1 MPMQRRI
8 IVTLILTSLIL
19 SALPAHSETSGRAGD
34 NCAQVSLASISTAV
48 AIDDGNCVVVPLGEL
63 TPQSVW
69 SADLLI
75 IDDEIDVFF
84 FDAQGII
91 PYDLDQS
98 YRSSYQSAPSTEF
111 AIGEYEF
118 DWMIPASISSKS
130 WYLVLD
136 NKAHPGDQGQGDQG
150 GNRSTASFQFT
161 QINQQPNTLF
171 HNLVELESNQST
183 MIFGGDDLRL
193 DAGTSLQITVDSLEG
208 SADLLVQTESI
219 HNAWNEQSSASASIS
234 GQSILN
240 IQGQSTLLWTVTED
254 YSDQP
259 LYIVL
264 DNSDRPSAGAQ
275 EVPRSRTTVEISLTP
290 VVNAVIASTTSS
302 VVLGQQ
308 LNFDAQSSANLSSQ
322 IASYDWD
329 FDALDGVLYNDANGI
344 TASNSWDAP
353 GNYTVS
359 LQITANDGRTSEDTV
374 VVTVS
379 DVTNPNPVITQSG
392 SGTPVSEGYIL
403 NVGDAMSLSCASST
417 DDHQIKSCSWQI
429 NGNNAGQEDQVF
441 FNYSTVVDWDV
452 ELTVEDMSGNTA
464 KLSTIVSV
472 IDTSDPVLS
481 SASTSTL
488 TKIVTAGEEVTFT
501 MSATDSFDSE
511 SVLRYHWDLDATRD
525 DDANGN
531 KLDDPDFTGQS
542 FTTTFDETGKF
553 DLTVTV
559 FDASN
564 NSDSYSWRVTVQN
577 SASVSNLN
585 QILPAVGAIAGLILV
600 IGLISRIR
608 KRSRSR
614 PVIEQDTRSQDDILE
629 EQKRAQMEAI
639 YGTQQEQQ
647 YSQTYAPQMSQAS
660 SVAVSS
666 AANDLF
672 TQRSESN
679 TPYAATQGDDLLS
692 ALEESSSQQQQEFF
706 TPVPAQDVSKTLEE
720 KTATSSSTNRTA
732 LQSSGVSLPKNLVE
746 EDKEESQVVSQDKPS
761 TDEPVKKVHE
771 CTDCSKMFAVRIP
784 VGTLKVKAKCP
795 SCGSTQIISS

>member
-1 MPMQRRI
+1 M
-8 IVTLILTSLIL
+8 
-19 SALPAHSETSGRAGD
+19 
-34 NCAQVSLASISTAV
+34 
-48 AIDDGNCVVVPLGEL
+48 
-63 TPQSVW
+63 
-69 SADLLI
+69 
-75 IDDEIDVFF
+75 
-84 FDAQGII
+84 
-91 PYDLDQS
+91 
-98 YRSSYQSAPSTEF
+98 
-111 AIGEYEF
+111 
-118 DWMIPASISSKS
+118 
-130 WYLVLD
+130 
-136 NKAHPGDQGQGDQG
+136 
-150 GNRSTASFQFT
+150 
-161 QINQQPNTLF
+161 
-171 HNLVELESNQST
+171 
-183 MIFGGDDLRL
+183 
-193 DAGTSLQITVDSLEG
+193 
-208 SADLLVQTESI
+208 VQTESI

-308 LNFDAQSSANLSSQ
+308 LDFDAQSSANLSGQ

-329 FDALDGVLYNDANGI
+329 FDASNGVLYNDANGI
-344 TASNSWDAP
+344 TASTSWDAP

-614 PVIEQDTRSQDDILE
+614 PVVEQDTRSQDEILE
-629 EQKRAQMEAI
+629 EQKKAQMEAI
-639 YGTQQEQQ
+639 YGAQQEQQ
-647 YSQTYAPQMSQAS
+647 YPQSVAPQMSQAS
-660 SVAVSS
+660 SAAVSS

-672 TQRSESN
+672 TQRPESN

-692 ALEESSSQQQQEFF
+692 ALEESPSQQQQEFF

-746 EDKEESQVVSQDKPS
+746 EHKEESQVVSQDKPS

-784 VGTLKVKAKCP
+784 AGTPKVKAKCP

>member
-193 DAGTSLQITVDSLEG
+193 DAGTSIQITVDSLEG

-784 VGTLKVKAKCP
+784 VGTPKVKAKCP

>member
-1 MPMQRRI
+1 MQRRI

-193 DAGTSLQITVDSLEG
+193 DAGTSIQITVDSLEG

>member
-193 DAGTSLQITVDSLEG
+193 DAGTSIQITVDSLEG

-614 PVIEQDTRSQDDILE
+614 PVVEQDTRSQDDILE

>member
-1 MPMQRRI
+1 M
-8 IVTLILTSLIL
+8 
-19 SALPAHSETSGRAGD
+19 
-34 NCAQVSLASISTAV
+34 
-48 AIDDGNCVVVPLGEL
+48 
-63 TPQSVW
+63 
-69 SADLLI
+69 
-75 IDDEIDVFF
+75 
-84 FDAQGII
+84 
-91 PYDLDQS
+91 
-98 YRSSYQSAPSTEF
+98 
-111 AIGEYEF
+111 
-118 DWMIPASISSKS
+118 
-130 WYLVLD
+130 
-136 NKAHPGDQGQGDQG
+136 
-150 GNRSTASFQFT
+150 
-161 QINQQPNTLF
+161 
-171 HNLVELESNQST
+171 
-183 MIFGGDDLRL
+183 
-193 DAGTSLQITVDSLEG
+193 
-208 SADLLVQTESI
+208 
-219 HNAWNEQSSASASIS
+219 
-234 GQSILN
+234 
-240 IQGQSTLLWTVTED
+240 
-254 YSDQP
+254 
-259 LYIVL
+259 
-264 DNSDRPSAGAQ
+264 
-275 EVPRSRTTVEISLTP
+275 
-290 VVNAVIASTTSS
+290 VNAVIASTTSS

-308 LNFDAQSSANLSSQ
+308 LDFDAQSSANLSGQ

-329 FDALDGVLYNDANGI
+329 FDASNGVLYNDANGI
-344 TASNSWDAP
+344 TASYSWSAP

-359 LQITANDGRTSEDTV
+359 LQITANDGRTSEDTLV
-374 VVTVS
+374 ITVL

-441 FNYSTVVDWDV
+441 FNYSAVVDWDV

-464 KLSTIVSV
+464 NLTTIVSV
-472 IDTSDPVLS
+472 IDTSNPVLS

-614 PVIEQDTRSQDDILE
+614 PVVEQDTRSQDEILE

-639 YGTQQEQQ
+639 YGAQQEQQ
-647 YSQTYAPQMSQAS
+647 YSQTVAPQMSQAS
-660 SVAVSS
+660 SAAVSS

-672 TQRSESN
+672 TQRPESN

-692 ALEESSSQQQQEFF
+692 ALEESPSQQQQEFF

-746 EDKEESQVVSQDKPS
+746 EYKEESQVVSQDKPS

-784 VGTLKVKAKCP
+784 VGTPKVKAKCP